1 MEIVQRETCYRP
13 SRCVEKGKTVD
24 QHKVLGMSREQG
36 RPKGRRKMCQATA
49 TVLLRSLPLPC
60 RRQAKVYHWP
70 IAETLLRDQSLRD
83 CTKSVRKQG
92 WGAACWRLW
101 GSWRSNLG
109 RLWGWT
115 LWESPGPAVHFS
127 RNEGIVADHWLVW
140 RGGDK
145 LGENAR
151 EQVRTLSI
159 LHADRELDK
168 GFRLEPVA
176 FH

>member
-1 MEIVQRETCYRP
+1 MEIVQRETRYRP
-13 SRCVEKGKTVD
+13 SRCVEKGKTVNL
-24 QHKVLGMSREQG
+24 HNVWRMRREQG
-36 RPKGRRKMCQATA
+36 RPQGRRKMCQATA
-49 TVLLRSLPLPC
+49 IVLLRSLPLPC

-70 IAETLLRDQSLRD
+70 IAEP
-83 CTKSVRKQG
+83 C
-92 WGAACWRLW
+92 WGISPFVTALSQWWNGVGAVCWRLW
-101 GSWRSNLG
+101 GSWRSDLG

-115 LWESPGPAVHFS
+115 LRESPGPAVHFS
-127 RNEGIVADHWLVW
+127 RDEGITVDHWLVW

-159 LHADRELDK
+159 LYADRELDK
-168 GFRLEPVA
+168 GFRLGPVA